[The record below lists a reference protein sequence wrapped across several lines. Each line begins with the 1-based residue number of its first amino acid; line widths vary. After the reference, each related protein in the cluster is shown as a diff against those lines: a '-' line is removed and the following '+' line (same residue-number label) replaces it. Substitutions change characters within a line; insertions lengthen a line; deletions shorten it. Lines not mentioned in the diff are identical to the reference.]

1 MAQWSFPFPDV
12 GGDRMYSDDDFAKYY
27 SFLYNTGVFMP
38 VGDALL
44 VKSSPTQGM
53 RVIISTGAA
62 GINGRF
68 YFNSEDLALD
78 VPVASTT
85 QDRIDSVVLRLD
97 MAARMVTLAYKTNS
111 TTVVRTDLVYE
122 LQLARVGVKRNASG
136 ITSADIEDI
145 RANQQFCGYVT
156 PHYEVPVSGMEAQYQ
171 AMLQSVFELFE
182 SDAEDNKN
190 NLIQMLNDQ
199 EALYQSWLQGLQDEL
214 TENQAV
220 NLQNQITK
228 LKADQETFSIAHDL
242 KAYPQV
248 MVTTWS
254 DGFGMTGLGEA
265 TWLGTVPETIPFEV
279 SYPSWNELSIKVPLE
294 YKMVNPVITELEPFD
309 FLLVEG
315 RKSMRIR
322 FVDGEGERRL
332 FFTISRH

>member
-1 MAQWSFPFPDV
+1 MLHMAQWSFPFLDS
-12 GGDRMYSDDDFAKYY
+12 GGDRMYSDDDFAQYY

-38 VGDALL
+38 VGEALA

-62 GINGRF
+62 GIKGRF

-85 QDRIDSVVLRLD
+85 QDRVDSVVLRLD

-111 TTVVRTDLVYE
+111 TSVVRTDSVYE

-136 ITSADIEDI
+136 ITSADIEDM

-182 SDAEDNKN
+182 SNAEDNKN
-190 NLIQMLNDQ
+190 ELIQMLNDQ
-199 EALYQSWLQGLQDEL
+199 EALYQLWLQGLQDEL

-228 LKADQETFSIAHDL
+228 LKAGQEIFTVTHDL

-248 MVTTWS
+248 MVIAWE
-254 DGFGMTGLGEA
+254 DGLGMTGLGEP
-265 TWLGTVPETIPFEV
+265 TWIGSIPETIPFVV
-279 SYPSWNELSIKVPLE
+279 SYPSWNELAIKVPIDHKLIS
-294 YKMVNPVITELEPFD
+294 PVITETEPLN

-315 RKSMRIR
+315 RKSLRIKIL
-322 FVDGEGERRL
+322 GGN
-332 FFTISRH
+332 